1 MIEENK
7 INTKYIN
14 KLLDFKNDKIKKS
27 LIELSKLLKNK

>member
-14 KLLDFKNDKIKKS
+14 KLLDFKNDKIKNS
-27 LIELSKLLKNK
+27 LIKLSKLYKKK